1 MSYVVSMHRVGLSLK
16 KLNVI
21 NEATVLDKKS
31 PTHIVSESRAGTL
44 SVPERQAENEEG
56 L

>member
-1 MSYVVSMHRVGLSLK
+1 MLYVASMHRVGLSLK
-16 KLNVI
+16 KLYVL

-44 SVPERQAENEEG
+44 SFMDGQTENGEG
-56 L
+56 